1 MLALFLVSQGSAA
14 LTRLGAVEDE
24 RDKWQS
30 ADQVLR
36 ALDLKNGSVVGDV
49 GCGSG
54 YFTIRLS
61 SAVGED
67 GRVLA
72 EDIRRLPLL
81 VLTVRSLVGNRH
93 NIKVIKGQADEP
105 GFGNQTLDAVLIA
118 NTYHEFK
125 HPRVMLEKIKESLR
139 SGGRLVV
146 LDRAPSEPGDVSRET
161 EAGRHELSVSFAE
174 SEILQGG
181 FELDGRRDSFIELP
195 GDKPWW
201 LLIARKP

>member
-1 MLALFLVSQGSAA
+1 MVKPVSDDQVQRAYRIRIAVFLIAAGTAMLALFLVSQGSAA
-14 LTRLGAVEDE
+14 RTRLGAVEDE

-105 GFGNQTLDAVLIA
+105 
-118 NTYHEFK
+118 
-125 HPRVMLEKIKESLR
+125 
-139 SGGRLVV
+139 
-146 LDRAPSEPGDVSRET
+146 
-161 EAGRHELSVSFAE
+161 
-174 SEILQGG
+174 
-181 FELDGRRDSFIELP
+181 
-195 GDKPWW
+195 
-201 LLIARKP
+201 